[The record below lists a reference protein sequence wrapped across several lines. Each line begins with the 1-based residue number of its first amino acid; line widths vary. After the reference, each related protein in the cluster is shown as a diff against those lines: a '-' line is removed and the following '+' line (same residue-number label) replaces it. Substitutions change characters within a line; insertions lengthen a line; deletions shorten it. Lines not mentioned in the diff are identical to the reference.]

1 MAEEQKW
8 QEASNHVLCNNN
20 CGFFGSPTTLNLCS
34 KCYKDHCLKE
44 RQISTA
50 KIAVEKSLTHQFD
63 SSPPESFTSSAS
75 AAATGVSSPPESSIL
90 KATVTDLAVPSTAVA
105 PPVHQFETSPPE
117 SSSSASAVLSS
128 PVVTDIIPDRSIPKT
143 TVTDLAV
150 PCTAVA
156 PQQRNRCGSCRK
168 RVGLTGFTCRCGA
181 TFCGTH
187 RYPEKHECSFDFKTV
202 GKEAIAKANPVV
214 KAVKLERI

>member
-8 QEASNHVLCNNN
+8 QEATNHVLCANN

-44 RQISTA
+44 RQMSTA
-50 KIAVEKSLTHQFD
+50 KIAVEKSLTHPQLESETAVTESE
-63 SSPPESFTSSAS
+63 SSSSSFASASASAS
-75 AAATGVSSPPESSIL
+75 AAVSVSVSVFPDQS
-90 KATVTDLAVPSTAVA
+90 VPKPADA
-105 PPVHQFETSPPE
+105 EPAM
-117 SSSSASAVLSS
+117 AS
-128 PVVTDIIPDRSIPKT
+128 VVGK
-143 TVTDLAV
+143 
-150 PCTAVA
+150 

-168 RVGLTGFTCRCGA
+168 RVGLTGFTCRCGT

-187 RYPEKHECSFDFKTV
+187 RYPEKHDCTFDFKTV

-214 KAVKLERI
+214 KAAKLEKI